1 MFRRRSQ
8 SQKVNRDKALNSRR
22 QLDNLPE
29 FECSQLDMSVAEN
42 VSVVQENVPNAKQ
55 VKNAAVEERMKKLAR
70 YKEKKELVKEK
81 EKRAR
86 EKKGVF
92 TVGLYRPE
100 AQPLVP
106 LPQAPA
112 ATIKARATTPVV
124 QPQSTRVT
132 RSTMRQQAPKPI
144 DTLPVSRKVEPVVR
158 APSTS
163 SANRPRVSVAP
174 VAKDKPAPASKT
186 RSNAK
191 QSAAPP
197 VGRGRNTRG
206 NAMSNKQAAVKVD
219 KPLEEPRAASPTPP
233 SAEEQTL
240 FIQVQNLS
248 QPRLTASPLQPAPCP
263 HSPPRALCSR
273 PQQAC
278 PPSTPT
284 LSLPLCR
291 LLFQTQCLS
300 STPCSTLAL

>member
-1 MFRRRSQ
+1 MDSMEVRFGHLRQRDASVDMLRVKMFRRRSQ

-92 TVGLYRPE
+92 KVGLYRPE

-132 RSTMRQQAPKPI
+132 RSTMRQQAPK
-144 DTLPVSRKVEPVVR
+144 L
-158 APSTS
+158 
-163 SANRPRVSVAP
+163 N
-174 VAKDKPAPASKT
+174 
-186 RSNAK
+186 
-191 QSAAPP
+191 Q
-197 VGRGRNTRG
+197 
-206 NAMSNKQAAVKVD
+206 
-219 KPLEEPRAASPTPP
+219 
-233 SAEEQTL
+233 
-240 FIQVQNLS
+240 
-248 QPRLTASPLQPAPCP
+248 
-263 HSPPRALCSR
+263 
-273 PQQAC
+273 
-278 PPSTPT
+278 
-284 LSLPLCR
+284 
-291 LLFQTQCLS
+291 
-300 STPCSTLAL
+300 